1 MLYSLKLL
9 DEGLNTEG
17 VTAVG
22 LLSNAEDCADKARRY
37 VKLVDDEA
45 EGRFGTRGGGT
56 RPSRAVGTGS
66 GSDSGISYRH
76 L

>member
-22 LLSNAEDCADKARRY
+22 LLSNAEDCADKLRRY
-37 VKLVDDEA
+37 VKLVDETADGSLRDEGWRNPA
-45 EGRFGTRGGGT
+45 KSSSWHR
-56 RPSRAVGTGS
+56 VG
-66 GSDSGISYRH
+66 I
-76 L
+76 